1 MSYRQNPDVISR
13 REGNKTLVFFQRG
26 RQLCILNPTSTFIW
40 EHCREERTAE
50 EIAMLLADHFEIPA
64 EHSEPQHLLSLVTD
78 HLSLLERVR
87 LLESAT
93 A

>member
-13 REGNKTLVFFQRG
+13 REGNKTLVFFQRC
-26 RQLCILNPTSTFIW
+26 RQLCILNSTSTVIW

-50 EIAMLLADHFEIPA
+50 EIAMLLADRFEIPA
-64 EHSEPQHLLSLVTD
+64 EHREPQHVLSVVTD
-78 HLSLLERVR
+78 HLSLLERAR
-87 LLESAT
+87 LLESVT